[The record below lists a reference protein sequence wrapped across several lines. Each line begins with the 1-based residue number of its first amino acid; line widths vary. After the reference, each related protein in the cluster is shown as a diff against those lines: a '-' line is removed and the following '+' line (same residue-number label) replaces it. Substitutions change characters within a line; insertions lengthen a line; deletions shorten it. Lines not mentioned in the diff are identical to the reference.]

1 MGKNGKSNQM
11 RNPAKT
17 AMTRTAA
24 NRMATISSVR
34 SDLNR
39 LVACASKLELEIAG
53 GGHSEYS
60 FQNSLQEEENGH

>member
-24 NRMATISSVR
+24 TRMATISSVR

-39 LVACASKLELEIAG
+39 LVACASKLELEIVDG
-53 GGHSEYS
+53 GS
-60 FQNSLQEEENGH
+60 F